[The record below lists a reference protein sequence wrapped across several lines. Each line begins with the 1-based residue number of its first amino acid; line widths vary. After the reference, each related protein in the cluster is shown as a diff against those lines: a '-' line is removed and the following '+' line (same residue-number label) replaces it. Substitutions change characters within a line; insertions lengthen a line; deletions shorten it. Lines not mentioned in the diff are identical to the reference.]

1 MANNKEQKD
10 LHSRPP
16 YARMMY
22 IHDQIRRGAYPNC
35 SQMRE
40 HFGLRARETI
50 FRDIEFM
57 RDSLLLPIEYDK
69 QRHGYYYSRP
79 VAHFPGVTVS
89 ESELFAILVAQKAIA
104 NYMGTPFYKPLV
116 SAFNR
121 LAEHLGEA
129 AVLHLHDLGETMDIR
144 LAGPEALDEENFQI
158 VLRAVQQRRLLEF
171 DYRKQAARTFEKRK
185 LHPYQLVCANNRWYV
200 VGLDLAR
207 RALRSFVLAR
217 MAEPE
222 ILPGEFQRP
231 TDFKITDYLKGS
243 FGIFK
248 GKDDYGVVVDLDNWA
263 ADVLRNRRWHPS
275 QQVIEMPDG
284 AMQVSF
290 QLDNLEE
297 VEQWVLS
304 WGIHATVVRPKILA
318 DRVQATARG
327 ILQRYAESETRQE
340 PPDQKEF
347 RLKGH

>member
-1 MANNKEQKD
+1 MANSEAQRD

-16 YARMMY
+16 YERMMY
-22 IHDQIRRGAYPNC
+22 IHHQIKNDTYPNC
-35 SQMRE
+35 SQVAE

-50 FRDIEFM
+50 FRDIAFM
-57 RDSLLLPIEYDK
+57 RDRLSLPIRYDK
-69 QRHGYYYSRP
+69 QRHGYCYSHP

-89 ESELFAILVAQKAIA
+89 ESELFAILVAQKAVA
-104 NYMGTPFYKPLV
+104 NYKGTPFYKPLV
-116 SAFNR
+116 ITFNR

-129 AVLHLHDLGETMDIR
+129 AVLHLYDLGEAMDIR

-171 DYRKQAARTFEKRK
+171 DYRKQAARTFEKRR

-200 VGLDLAR
+200 VGQDLTR
-207 RALRSFVLAR
+207 RELRSFVLAR

-231 TDFKITDYLKGS
+231 ADFKITDYLKGS

-248 GKDDYGVVVDLDNWA
+248 GKEDYGVVIDLDNWA

-275 QQVIEMPDG
+275 QQVIELPDG

-304 WGIHATVVRPKILA
+304 WGIHATVVRPKALA

-327 ILQRYAESETRQE
+327 ILQRYAASGTKQESSDQE
-340 PPDQKEF
+340 EL
-347 RLKGH
+347 RLKGR

>member
-1 MANNKEQKD
+1 MANNREQKE

-16 YARMMY
+16 YERMMY
-22 IHDQIRRGAYPNC
+22 IHDQLKRGAYPNC
-35 SQMRE
+35 SQMAE

-50 FRDIEFM
+50 FRDIAFM
-57 RDSLLLPIEYDK
+57 RDRLSLPIGYDQ

-104 NYMGTPFYKPLV
+104 NYKGTPFYKPLV

-121 LAEHLGEA
+121 LAEHLGEE
-129 AVLHLHDLGETMDIR
+129 AVLHLHDLGEAMDIR
-144 LAGPEALDEENFQI
+144 IVGPEALDEENFQI
-158 VLRAVQQRRLLEF
+158 VLRAVQQRRPLEF
-171 DYRKQAARTFEKRK
+171 DYRKQAARTLEKRK

-200 VGLDLAR
+200 VGHDLIR

-231 TDFKITDYLKGS
+231 ADFKIHEYLKGS
-243 FGIFK
+243 FGIFR
-248 GKDDYGVVVDLDNWA
+248 GKHDFEVVIDMDNWA

-275 QQVIEMPDG
+275 QQVVELPDG
-284 AMQVSF
+284 AMRVSF

-304 WGIHATVVRPKILA
+304 WGIHATVVRPKALA

-327 ILQRYAESETRQE
+327 IVNRYAESGTRQE
-340 PPDQKEF
+340 PTGQPEF
-347 RLKGH
+347 RLKGR